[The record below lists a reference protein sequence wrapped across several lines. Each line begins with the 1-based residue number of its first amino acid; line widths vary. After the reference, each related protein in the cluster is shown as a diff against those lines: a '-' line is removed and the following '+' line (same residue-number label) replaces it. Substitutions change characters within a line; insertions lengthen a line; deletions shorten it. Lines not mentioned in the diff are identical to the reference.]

1 MPHRLLENELRYWSL
16 EDLGNLCHLLGIS
29 TSSSVEDIIQSLKW
43 HYHSKARAKAVS
55 ILINILNYIISK
67 VSSKRRHTVSD
78 KSLRDIPSYD
88 ELIDGA
94 CRHVK
99 AYEHDAALP
108 QRELHLSQ
116 AIIIAAL
123 QRMSPKERCNFFDS
137 QIDTEEVVPQAGIK
151 GASLKGAASTLA
163 ILGAAQASGIGIY
176 IASTT
181 ALGFLTHAVGVTLPF
196 AFYTGMTSTI
206 AFVIG
211 PVGWLSAGIWGAW
224 QLTEPKWKKIIPALI
239 YIIAINSRMRLSA
252 PS

>member
-1 MPHRLLENELRYWSL
+1 MPHRLLENELSYWSR
-16 EDLGNLCHLLGIS
+16 EDLGNLCHLLGIN
-29 TSSSVEDIIQSLKW
+29 TSSSVEDIIQSFKW
-43 HYHSKARAKAVS
+43 HYHSKARAKAASVSTNALNS
-55 ILINILNYIISK
+55 ILSK
-67 VSSKRRHTVSD
+67 VSSKSYETVSD
-78 KSLRDIPSYD
+78 ESLRDMPSYE

-94 CRHVK
+94 CKHVK
-99 AYEHDAALP
+99 AYEQDATLA

-137 QIDTEEVVPQAGIK
+137 QVDTPELVPQAGIK
-151 GASLKGAASTLA
+151 SASLTGAASTIA
-163 ILGAAQASGIGIY
+163 ILGAAQASGIGVY
-176 IASTT
+176 MASTT

-224 QLTEPKWKKIIPALI
+224 QLTEPKWKKLIPALI
-239 YIIAINSRMRLSA
+239 YIIAINSRMRLSG